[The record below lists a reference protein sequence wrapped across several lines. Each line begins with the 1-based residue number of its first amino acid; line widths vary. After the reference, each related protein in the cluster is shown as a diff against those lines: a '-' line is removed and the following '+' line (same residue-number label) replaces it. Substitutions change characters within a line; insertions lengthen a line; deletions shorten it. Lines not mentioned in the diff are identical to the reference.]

1 MSDVAAPFT
10 NEALAVTIERQ
21 VRDHS
26 RATGE
31 LTAVD
36 AFHSE
41 PYNLKPEEMEGYV
54 RRLGEGE
61 EGSDIHLL
69 KDEETGRQYLYASPF
84 ICEAYARTIL
94 LAGRNDPCMLIAE
107 TVREESRLYPRP
119 TCSLLFQLPPYDLQM
134 EALPAVLGQI
144 GRRDDL
150 RDIRSFKASTDVLYL
165 YSQRHM
171 SLEHAR
177 GLAEWVEV
185 EQYENR

>member
-1 MSDVAAPFT
+1 MTGSAAPFT
-10 NEALAVTIERQ
+10 KQDPAAAIERQ

-26 RATGE
+26 RATGT
-31 LTAVD
+31 LTALD
-36 AFHSE
+36 AFYSE
-41 PYNLKPEEMEGYV
+41 PYNLKPEDVEGYLC
-54 RRLGEGE
+54 RLGEAGE
-61 EGSDIHLL
+61 GNDIHLIR
-69 KDEETGRQYLYASPF
+69 DEETGNQYLYASPF
-84 ICEAYARTIL
+84 ICEAYAKTIL
-94 LAGRNDPCMLIAE
+94 LAGRKDPCMLIAE

-119 TCSLLFQLPPYDLQM
+119 TCSLLFQLPPYNLNMEDL
-134 EALPAVLGQI
+134 PSVLEQI

-150 RDIRSFKASTDVLYL
+150 RDIRSFTASTDVLYL